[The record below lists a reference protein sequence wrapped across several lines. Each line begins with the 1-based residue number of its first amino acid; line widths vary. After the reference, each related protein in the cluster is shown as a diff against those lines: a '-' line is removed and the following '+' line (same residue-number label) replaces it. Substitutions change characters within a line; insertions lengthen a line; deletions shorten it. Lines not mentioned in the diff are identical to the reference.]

1 MYLLCMTC
9 SFFFKIEAPG
19 SVGIKFTLPK
29 KKTPNKTF
37 NLNQGLVQ
45 NRANNFSNFKE
56 NNYEE
61 NGENMQ
67 DNILYQ
73 KS

>member
-1 MYLLCMTC
+1 MAYYFFLL
-9 SFFFKIEAPG
+9 IEAPG
-19 SVGIKFTLPK
+19 SGGIKFTLPK
-29 KKTPNKTF
+29 KKTPNKNF
-37 NLNQGLVQ
+37 HLNQGLVQ
-45 NRANNFSNFKE
+45 NRTNNFSNFKE

-67 DNILYQ
+67 ENILHQ